1 MKLIGD
7 TRYKYLKN
15 KNDIAKI
22 NNQSHLLVGM
32 TEIQLS
38 KTRNYLLVL
47 LVISIIIGPFIR
59 GKIGRVI
66 HKTRLK

>member
-1 MKLIGD
+1 MELIGD

-22 NNQSHLLVGM
+22 NNQNHLLVGM